1 MNLIK
6 FTNVDKQYS
15 DGNKSLSNINLGI
28 MQGEFVF
35 LVGHSGAGKST
46 LLKLLTR
53 EEKISS
59 GRLSVL
65 GEEITK
71 IKTSKIHNYRRH
83 LGIVFQDFR
92 LLKEK
97 TVYENVEIAMRVVGA
112 NPKKIRP
119 RVMEVLHKVGIADK
133 YNKYPSE
140 LSGGECQRVGIARA
154 IVNRPSIIIADECT
168 GNLDLDNSIQILKLL
183 TDINAE
189 GVTVVMA
196 THDIEIL
203 KLFPRRIIEVEK
215 GKIIN
220 DTKRDLYEVSV

>member
-1 MNLIK
+1 MIK
-6 FTNVDKQYS
+6 FTNVDKVYA
-15 DGNKSLSNINLGI
+15 DGNKSLDSINLGI
-28 MQGEFVF
+28 KQGEFVF

-46 LLKLLTR
+46 LLKLITR

-71 IKTSKIHNYRRH
+71 LKTNKIHNYRRN
-83 LGIVFQDFR
+83 LGVVFQDFK

-97 TVYENVEIAMRVVGA
+97 TVFENVEIALRVVGT
-112 NPKKIRP
+112 NPKEIKAK
-119 RVMEVLHKVGIADK
+119 VAEVLKKVGIADK

-154 IVNRPSIIIADECT
+154 IVNKPSIIIADECT
-168 GNLDLDNSIQILKLL
+168 GNLDIHNSIGILNLL
-183 TDINAE
+183 SDINSE
-189 GVTVVMA
+189 GVTVIMA

-203 KLFPRRIIEVEK
+203 KLFPNRVIEIQK
-215 GKIIN
+215 GKIVK

>member
-1 MNLIK
+1 MIK
-6 FTNVDKQYS
+6 FTNVDKVYA
-15 DGNKSLSNINLGI
+15 DGNKSLDNISLGI
-28 MQGEFVF
+28 KQGEFVF

-46 LLKLLTR
+46 LLKLMTR

-71 IKTSKIHNYRRH
+71 LKNNKIHNYRRN
-83 LGIVFQDFR
+83 LGVVFQDFK

-97 TVYENVEIAMRVVGA
+97 TVFENVELALRVVGT
-112 NPKKIRP
+112 NPKEIKS
-119 RVMEVLHKVGIADK
+119 RVMEVLHKVGIEDK

-154 IVNRPSIIIADECT
+154 IVNKPSIIIADECT
-168 GNLDLDNSIQILKLL
+168 GNLDIDNSVGILNLL
-183 TDINAE
+183 SDINKE
-189 GVTVVMA
+189 GVTVIIA

-203 KLFPRRIIEVEK
+203 KLFPNRVIEIQK
-215 GKIIN
+215 GKIVK